1 MKVGDIR
8 KHIEAFNRHYAIEG
22 YSKLKKAALISAVL
36 SAQTRL
42 GGAKK
47 TKKKVKLV
55 IVEEPKKASPVAKKA
70 SPVAKKASPVAKKAS
85 GSKLTSNRQLVQ
97 ALLDGAI
104 HLLDFGQIN
113 EGLEQNWNRTGT
125 VGGLSIGDRRE
136 LLKRFQDSPTLS
148 KKLLA
153 FDFHRVGR
161 VRGKEGRQK
170 IPLNLYK
177 EINKNM
183 ELREEK
189 LRSNLGR
196 DTATGKLKT
205 IETSTRPKAV
215 RELKEYLALPLWK
228 KVEDGATRY
237 YWGYDIKTG
246 KLLYN
251 AMEELSKP
259 SPVAEKSPLT
269 LDETEDLQNFETKFL
284 ALEHLNNSNRP
295 YGTYDN
301 REVADQMKRSFKAYQ
316 DFRKTAPAKS
326 VLKFMKSK
334 LSKLGLPL
342 NRVDK
347 AVPGYAKTM
356 YDNIRFQFRRGE
368 SNYKDDVRNNEPIIY
383 RGELQDYMKA
393 ILRAADKIVGN

>member
-1 MKVGDIR
+1 MKRSDFKKEEELKGMKVGDIK
-8 KHIEAFNRHYAIEG
+8 KHVSAFNKHYAIRG

-70 SPVAKKASPVAKKAS
+70 S

-104 HLLDFGQIN
+104 HLLDFGHIN
-113 EGLEQNWNRTGT
+113 EGLSQSGTGT
-125 VGGLSIGDRRE
+125 IGGLTMGDRKE

-161 VRGKEGRQK
+161 VRGKEGKQK

-177 EINKNM
+177 EINENM
-183 ELREEK
+183 ELREKK
-189 LRSNLGR
+189 LRSNLGS
-196 DTATGKLKT
+196 DT

-237 YWGYDIKTG
+237 DFGDDIKTG

-251 AMEELSKP
+251 AMEELSK
-259 SPVAEKSPLT
+259 
-269 LDETEDLQNFETKFL
+269 
-284 ALEHLNNSNRP
+284 
-295 YGTYDN
+295 
-301 REVADQMKRSFKAYQ
+301 
-316 DFRKTAPAKS
+316 
-326 VLKFMKSK
+326 
-334 LSKLGLPL
+334 
-342 NRVDK
+342 
-347 AVPGYAKTM
+347 
-356 YDNIRFQFRRGE
+356 
-368 SNYKDDVRNNEPIIY
+368 
-383 RGELQDYMKA
+383 
-393 ILRAADKIVGN
+393 